1 MRDGEFSWQDKENY
15 SSRPGKSTSENS
27 VSSLAN
33 SETSNSMC
41 DSQEQ
46 ESDKLMSRSHDN
58 GDVSLSKTL
67 ELEKINLHITK
78 VQ

>member
-1 MRDGEFSWQDKENY
+1 MRDGEFSWQDREGN
-15 SSRPGKSTSENS
+15 SSRPTKSTSDNS

-33 SETSNSMC
+33 SDSMC

-46 ESDKLMSRSHDN
+46 KSDKLMSRSHDN
-58 GDVSLSKTL
+58 GDVSQSKTL